1 MDSVSI
7 ATEATFTAAEAATEA
22 GGAEAAVVEGLRSVV
37 AAVVEGLRSV
47 VAAVVESLGNG
58 GSLAETLTSSEG
70 NSLVG
75 GSFGGSEFTAEV
87 GLLTDELTLLET
99 NDGGLAGTTWDGFAA
114 AESLDASVGS
124 AGSIKTSVDEST
136 SEGVKSGTS

>member
-22 GGAEAAVVEGLRSVV
+22 GGAE

>member
-7 ATEATFTAAEAATEA
+7 ATVATFAAAEAATEA
-22 GGAEAAVVEGLRSVV
+22 GGAE

-124 AGSIKTSVDEST
+124 AGSIKTGVDEST